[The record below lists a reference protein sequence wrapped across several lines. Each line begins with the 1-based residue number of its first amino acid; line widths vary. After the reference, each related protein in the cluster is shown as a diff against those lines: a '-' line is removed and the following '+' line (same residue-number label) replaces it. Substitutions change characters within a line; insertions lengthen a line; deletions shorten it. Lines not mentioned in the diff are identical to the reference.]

1 MTWNEKNTIIQAL
14 ALYRDSQMRKER
26 KARKNL
32 EMKKAAEYSAEA
44 SKAQKLISA
53 FCELLTIPAGEAKI

>member
-1 MTWNEKNTIIQAL
+1 MTWNEKNTIIKAL
-14 ALYRDSQMRKER
+14 ALYRDSQMRKAQ

-32 EMKKAAEYSAEA
+32 ELKKVADYSAEA
-44 SKAQKLISA
+44 GKAQALISV

>member
-1 MTWNEKNTIIQAL
+1 MTWNEKNTIIKAL
-14 ALYRDSQMRKER
+14 ALYRDSQMRKAR
-26 KARKNL
+26 SARKNL

-44 SKAQKLISA
+44 GKSGALISV

>member
-1 MTWNEKNTIIQAL
+1 MTWNEKNTIINAL
-14 ALYRDSQMRKER
+14 ASYRDSQRRKER

-32 EMKKAAEYSAEA
+32 ELKKAAEYCAEA
-44 SKAQKLISA
+44 NKSQALISV